1 MTEFTMTKF
10 NYFRL
15 LLLVILLILITLG
28 SYWLRYQSDWRTK
41 QASPSPRPDFSLPDL
56 QGKMH
61 SISQWNGKV
70 IVVNFW
76 ATWCPPCIREIPH
89 FVQMQQ
95 RYAEKGLQII
105 GIAIDNPVAVKRFV
119 NQTHINYPILVD
131 QENQAQA
138 IAIAQEFGN
147 QYGTLPF
154 TVIIDQQ
161 GMIVIRYPGELD
173 PQTLEEMILSLF

>member
-15 LLLVILLILITLG
+15 LLLIILLILIILG

-95 RYAEKGLQII
+95 RYAEKRLTNHRHC
-105 GIAIDNPVAVKRFV
+105 D
-119 NQTHINYPILVD
+119 
-131 QENQAQA
+131 
-138 IAIAQEFGN
+138 
-147 QYGTLPF
+147 
-154 TVIIDQQ
+154 
-161 GMIVIRYPGELD
+161 
-173 PQTLEEMILSLF
+173 